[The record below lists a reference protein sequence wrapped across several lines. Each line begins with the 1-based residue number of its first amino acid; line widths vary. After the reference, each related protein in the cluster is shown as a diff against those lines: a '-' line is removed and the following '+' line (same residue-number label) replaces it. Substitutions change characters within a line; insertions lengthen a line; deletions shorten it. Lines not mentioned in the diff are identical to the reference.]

1 MATATKRKSAQEVF
15 QEKTER
21 LMNGVAY
28 WAAFYRC
35 NPQRFVADYLN
46 IQLKLFQKILI
57 YMMIVSTHF
66 AYFAARGQ
74 GKSWLVA
81 LYCVVRCILFPGSK
95 IIIASFR
102 KEQAI
107 EIIQKIDEDFLKL
120 HSWGSANLRAEIS
133 YISTSVNGA
142 RCDFK
147 NGSWIKCAVASD
159 SARHN
164 RANIIVV
171 DEFRLVPKTIIDTI
185 LKKFLTAP
193 RQPGYLSKPEYQ
205 GQEQY
210 EERNCE
216 MYMTSAYY
224 KEHWCYRKAQSYF
237 VNMLDETKKYFC
249 VGLPYQISIKEGLL
263 SRAQVQDEMSEEDFD
278 PITWDMEMNCL
289 FQGEGE
295 GAFFKYDDITPRRK
309 IKKAF
314 YPLKIYKAHN
324 IAIPDLEPNEERILS
339 VDVALMSSKKRNN
352 DASALTIGRSF
363 PTDNYEY
370 SDNVVYQETHEGL
383 VTDDLGLLVMRMFYQ
398 YKCTQLVLDA
408 NGVGLSIFDFITKD
422 QYDPEYGCTYAAL
435 SCCNNDEMAERC
447 KVKGAAK
454 LVWAI
459 KASQEFNSKA
469 ATALRTGL
477 QTGRINLLV
486 NEFECEDTI
495 KQVRGYKQ
503 MTPVEQASLKIPYI
517 QTSFMINEMVNLES
531 TITNNVVKLKEKSGM
546 RKDRY
551 SSLMMQYYVVQQL
564 GLKLK
569 PNAEST
575 EKLVQKLA
583 RFIRP
588 SARVAHGR

>member
-1 MATATKRKSAQEVF
+1 M
-15 QEKTER
+15 
-21 LMNGVAY
+21 
-28 WAAFYRC
+28 
-35 NPQRFVADYLN
+35 
-46 IQLKLFQKILI
+46 
-57 YMMIVSTHF
+57 
-66 AYFAARGQ
+66 
-74 GKSWLVA
+74 
-81 LYCVVRCILFPGSK
+81 
-95 IIIASFR
+95 
-102 KEQAI
+102 
-107 EIIQKIDEDFLKL
+107 
-120 HSWGSANLRAEIS
+120 
-133 YISTSVNGA
+133 
-142 RCDFK
+142 
-147 NGSWIKCAVASD
+147 
-159 SARHN
+159 
-164 RANIIVV
+164 
-171 DEFRLVPKTIIDTI
+171 
-185 LKKFLTAP
+185 
-193 RQPGYLSKPEYQ
+193 
-205 GQEQY
+205 
-210 EERNCE
+210 
-216 MYMTSAYY
+216 
-224 KEHWCYRKAQSYF
+224 
-237 VNMLDETKKYFC
+237 
-249 VGLPYQISIKEGLL
+249 
-263 SRAQVQDEMSEEDFD
+263 
-278 PITWDMEMNCL
+278 
-289 FQGEGE
+289 GESE
-295 GAFFKYDDITPRRK
+295 GAFFKYDDITPRRR

-314 YPLKIYKAHN
+314 YPLEIYKAHKVSM
-324 IAIPDLEPNEERILS
+324 PELEPNEERVLS
-339 VDVALMSSKKRNN
+339 VDVALMSSKNRNN
-352 DASALTIGRSF
+352 DAAALTIGRAF
-363 PTDNYEY
+363 PTENYEY
-370 SDNVVYQETHEGL
+370 TNNVVYQETHEGL
-383 VTDDLGLLVMRMFYQ
+383 TTDELGLITMRMFYQ

-408 NGVGLSIFDFITKD
+408 AGAGIGVFDYIIKD

-459 KASQEFNSKA
+459 KANQEFNSKA

-486 NEFECEDTI
+486 NEFECEDAI